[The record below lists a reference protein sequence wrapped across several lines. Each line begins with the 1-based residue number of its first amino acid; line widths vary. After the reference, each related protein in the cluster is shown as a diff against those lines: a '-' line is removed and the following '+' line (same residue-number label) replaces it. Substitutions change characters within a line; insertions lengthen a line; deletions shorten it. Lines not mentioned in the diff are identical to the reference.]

1 MNQRDTS
8 RDGLY
13 NRLQSWIL
21 THLGGLW
28 ALVMEIGPLRSFV
41 NRKLINEA
49 VMKVP
54 PRPNVLSTLTPYS
67 SWDSLTDRTYS
78 GRHLPPVTRRE
89 GDLPPVETVV
99 ELFRRPEGT
108 MTLSDK
114 STVLFSYFAQWF
126 TDGFLRTDYNNPLK
140 NTSNH
145 DIDLS
150 NLYGPRKAV
159 ADVLRSR
166 TDGKLKS
173 QWINGEEYPP
183 YYYEHGQARPEFASL
198 PMTCLVPRFEE
209 QLGRS
214 PLDQQMFAVGGDR
227 INSQLGYLSMNVLFL
242 REHNRICDVLK
253 QKAGLTDDEQLFQTA
268 RNVLIVLLIRIVLE
282 EYINHI
288 TPYKFQFRLQP
299 GAFEKSIWYR
309 QNWMAIEFD
318 LLYRWHGLVPDSYR
332 LGGRDV
338 PLTQTLFANHLLI
351 DHGLGAVLEAASAQT
366 AGRIGLF
373 NTPESLLEVEA
384 ASVNQGR
391 VAQLAS
397 YNDYRALCRFPRVTS
412 FDQISG
418 DPRVQAGLK
427 EVYGH
432 VDRIEFYPGLFAEDV
447 REHSALPALIGRLV
461 GVDAFSQA
469 LTNPLLCAH
478 LYNDR
483 TFTKAG
489 REIIESTPS
498 LSRIVQRSLPPGSR
512 EFTITMDRTR
522 APRAE

>member
-1 MNQRDTS
+1 MNRRNTS
-8 RDGLY
+8 RDGLC
-13 NRLQSWIL
+13 NRLQTWTL
-21 THLGGLW
+21 TSFGW
-28 ALVMEIGPLRSFV
+28 FWTLVMGIGPLRSFV
-41 NRKLINEA
+41 NRRLINEA

-54 PRPNVLSTLTPYS
+54 PRPNVLSTMAPYS

-78 GRHLPPVTRRE
+78 SRHLPPVSHND

-99 ELFRRPEGT
+99 ELFRRPNGA
-108 MTLSDK
+108 MVPSDK

-126 TDGFLRTDYNNPLK
+126 TDGFLRTDYTNPLK
-140 NTSNH
+140 NSSNH

-166 TDGKLKS
+166 IDGKLKS
-173 QWINGEEYPP
+173 QQINGEEYPL
-183 YYYEHGQARPEFASL
+183 YYYENGQARPEFVPL
-198 PMTCLVPRFEE
+198 PMTYLLPRFEE
-209 QLGRS
+209 RLGRS
-214 PLDQQMFAVGGDR
+214 PLDTQMFAVGGDR

-253 QKAGLTDDEQLFQTA
+253 REAKLTDDEQLFQTA

-309 QNWMAIEFD
+309 QNWMAVEFN

-332 LGGRDV
+332 LNGRDV
-338 PLTQTLFANHLLI
+338 PLVQTLFENHLLV

-373 NTPESLLEVEA
+373 NTHESLLDVEA
-384 ASVNQGR
+384 ASIRQGR
-391 VAQLAS
+391 AAQLAS
-397 YNDYRALCRFPRVTS
+397 YNDYRKLCQFPRVTS

-418 DPRVQAGLK
+418 DPRIQAGLK
-427 EVYGH
+427 DVYGH

-469 LTNPLLCAH
+469 FTNPLLCAH
-478 LYNDR
+478 LYDDR
-483 TFTKAG
+483 TFTRAG
-489 REIIESTPS
+489 REIIESTSS
-498 LSRIVQRSLPPGSR
+498 LSQIVQRNVPSGSR
-512 EFTITMDRTR
+512 PFTITMDRAR
-522 APRAE
+522 APQPV